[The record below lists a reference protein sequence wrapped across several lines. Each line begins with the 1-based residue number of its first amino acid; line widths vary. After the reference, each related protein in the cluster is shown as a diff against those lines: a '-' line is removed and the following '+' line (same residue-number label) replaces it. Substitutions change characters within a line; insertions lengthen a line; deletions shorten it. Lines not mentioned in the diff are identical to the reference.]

1 MELNVAMSHL
11 QLGVLNLRSA
21 LQKCSVTSEVEEA
34 ALAIVSEIRELTGHH
49 TDMDSKDPVV
59 PREEEA
65 PDAFLM
71 RASGGKREKRETG
84 DLHSFIYRVVG
95 SCLTCFSKDAVSD

>member
-34 ALAIVSEIRELTGHH
+34 ALAILSEIRELTG
-49 TDMDSKDPVV
+49 
-59 PREEEA
+59 
-65 PDAFLM
+65 FLLLDVFCLLCFK
-71 RASGGKREKRETG
+71 AVLIGK
-84 DLHSFIYRVVG
+84 G
-95 SCLTCFSKDAVSD
+95 SIFYLF